1 MFRYFGI
8 AMMSGFLEKIRG
20 TFLKFFTSYPIS
32 TLCVSQDN
40 LNFLSLVFCVW
51 CWSCDKFLCS
61 FTAYRA
67 RIMKDFVR

>member
-40 LNFLSLVFCVW
+40 LNFYLSYFASGVGLVI
-51 CWSCDKFLCS
+51 S
-61 FTAYRA
+61 FSVLLPLT
-67 RIMKDFVR
+67 VLE